1 MLLHCARVDWDETAI
16 RRWLE
21 PLATRRGEIA
31 EVFRERLAELALAW
45 RDGAIRDVRVRAE
58 EGVGAR
64 RRFDGAEH
72 FVFVP
77 GGAEADAREAVRVL
91 RAAAAAPPLPIRPSR
106 PAPADAADA
115 FTDADRWARR
125 LTALLARHAPRHA
138 FTFRIRHAERRVVAD
153 GGRSTLSAR
162 RLLSLE
168 GRFVAASKAGDEE
181 RDFAFHAPASDA
193 AADELRTALAR
204 AAEPRDRPVPPP
216 SGETDVVLAGGSA
229 AVFFHEVLGH
239 PLEADAGPSPLKNLP
254 NARVAVTA
262 LDVADDPRRLDL
274 FGGYEYDDEG
284 TAPRGVKL
292 VASGLLGGPLS
303 DRVHGA
309 AAGSSG
315 HGRRAAASEPPSP
328 RGSNIVVAEGGADHD
343 EMLRRLG
350 NGLWIEELSGGSVE
364 VASGTF
370 RLRFPRARRVR
381 RGRFA
386 DEVGAGMLAGEILA
400 ALGGI
405 EPVFGREALP
415 CRAFGWCARGGQV
428 VPVGGA
434 APDVLVRRLSV
445 RAGA

>member
-1 MLLHCARVDWDETAI
+1 VDWDETAI

-31 EVFRERLAELALAW
+31 EVFAERLAELTLDW
-45 RDGAIRDVRVRAE
+45 RDGAIREARVRAE

-64 RRFDGAEH
+64 RRSDGAEH

-77 GGAEADAREAVRVL
+77 GTAEADAREAVRAL
-91 RAAAAAPPLPIRPSR
+91 RAAAAAPPLPIRAPR
-106 PAPADAADA
+106 AAPANADDA
-115 FTDADRWARR
+115 FPDAERWARR
-125 LTALLARHAPRHA
+125 LTAVLARHAPRHSL
-138 FTFRIRHAERRVVAD
+138 TFRIRNAERRVVAD
-153 GGRSTLSAR
+153 GGRSAVSAR

-181 RDFAFHAPASDA
+181 RVFAFHAPATDA
-193 AADELRTALAR
+193 ASEELRTALAR
-204 AAEPRDRPVPPP
+204 AAEPRERPVPVP

-229 AVFFHEVLGH
+229 AVFFHEALGH

-254 NARVAVTA
+254 NARVAATA

-274 FGGYEYDDEG
+274 FGGYEFDDEG
-284 TAPRGVKL
+284 TAPRGARL
-292 VASGLLGGPLS
+292 VTSGLLGGPLS
-303 DRVHGA
+303 DRAHGA
-309 AAGSSG
+309 SSGSSG

-328 RGSNIVVAEGGADHD
+328 RGSNIVVAEGGADAD
-343 EMLRRLG
+343 EMLRRLN
-350 NGLWIEELSGGSVE
+350 NGLWIEDLSGGSVE
-364 VASGTF
+364 IASGTF

-386 DEVGAGMLAGEILA
+386 DELGGGVLAGEILP

-405 EPVFGREALP
+405 EPVFGREARP
-415 CRAFGWCARGGQV
+415 CRTFGWCARGGQV

-434 APDVLVRRLSV
+434 APEVIVRRLSV
-445 RAGA
+445 RADA